1 MSERT
6 IARHMPLSR
15 YRIIQRHGNGKATI
29 EYADERVDAIDHAR
43 QVGGEIECYV
53 YGIGWEPMSKVAA
66 AESLERAV
74 GRLEG

>member
-1 MSERT
+1 
-6 IARHMPLSR
+6 MPLSR

-29 EYADERVDAIDHAR
+29 EYADERDDAIDHAS
-43 QVGGEIECYV
+43 QAGGDIEVYV
-53 YGIGWEPMSKVAA
+53 YGIGWEPIEKDAA